1 VADRVLSHA
10 QYEELVRYKDGNP
23 HWMFGGPPSRS
34 LTVNGYLA
42 RVPGSG
48 EDRSSSMFEIT
59 LDGMEA
65 LARYR
70 ERYGVPA

>member
-1 VADRVLSHA
+1 MANRVLTHG
-10 QYEELVRYKDGNP
+10 QYEELVRYKDGHP
-23 HWMFGGPPSRS
+23 HWMYGGPSRS

-65 LARYR
+65 LTVYR